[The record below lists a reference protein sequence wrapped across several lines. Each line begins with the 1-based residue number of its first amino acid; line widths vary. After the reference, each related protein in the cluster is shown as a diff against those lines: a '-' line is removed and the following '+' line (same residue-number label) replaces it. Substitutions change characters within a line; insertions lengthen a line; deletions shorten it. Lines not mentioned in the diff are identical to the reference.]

1 MYKFNW
7 DSARVFYVRPAVKLC
22 VNFFY
27 ANNFTLK
34 ALDKKTSPKKIMA
47 SVDFLRTAWIGG

>member
-34 ALDKKTSPKKIMA
+34 ALDKKPHRKNYGLRRL
-47 SVDFLRTAWIGG
+47 LRTA